1 MMRRMQPEESFF
13 VKLILQIIGFIV
25 LVAILFGLVFFF
37 LDSKSLLRGDFAD
50 YIHTM
55 HALWKQA
62 VKSTVSFMQSAGIA
76 NDAADLL
83 DHGADMLRSIDPS
96 NAQATP
102 APDGAS
108 AGPIIIDA
116 RPTET
121 PPAII
126 IITPEP

>member
-1 MMRRMQPEESFF
+1 M
-13 VKLILQIIGFIV
+13 KLILQIIGFIV
-25 LVAILFGLVFFF
+25 VVAILFGLVFFF

-55 HALWKQA
+55 HALWQQA
-62 VKSTVSFMQSAGIA
+62 VRSTISFMQSAGIA

-83 DHGADMLRSIDPS
+83 NHGADMLRSIDPS
-96 NAQATP
+96 SPQATP
-102 APDGAS
+102 APDAAS
-108 AGPIIIDA
+108 PGTVIIDA

-126 IITPEP
+126 IITPVP

>member
-1 MMRRMQPEESFF
+1 M
-13 VKLILQIIGFIV
+13 KLILQIIGFIV
-25 LVAILFGLVFFF
+25 LVAVLFGLVFFF

-62 VKSTVSFMQSAGIA
+62 VTSTISFMQSAGIA
-76 NDAADLL
+76 NEAADIL
-83 DHGADMLRSIDPS
+83 DHGAEMLRSIDP
-96 NAQATP
+96 NNPQATP
-102 APDGAS
+102 APDAAS

-126 IITPEP
+126 IITPVP

>member
-1 MMRRMQPEESFF
+1 M
-13 VKLILQIIGFIV
+13 KLILQIIGFIV
-25 LVAILFGLVFFF
+25 VVAILFGLVFFF
-37 LDSKSLLRGDFAD
+37 LDSKSLLRGDFAN

-55 HALWKQA
+55 HDLWQQA
-62 VKSTVSFMQSAGIA
+62 VKSTISFMQSAGIA

-96 NAQATP
+96 NPQATP
-102 APDGAS
+102 SAEAS
-108 AGPIIIDA
+108 VGPIIIDA

-126 IITPEP
+126 IITPVP